1 MKNLSNIGLV
11 VASVV
16 CFAAALGATGSALYF
31 RNRAAAAEQRLKSRA
46 AMAELVE
53 AAPPVANVVASPR
66 PLPQDA
72 DAADLL
78 ARVYEYEAALAER
91 DAFIATMMQEAMF
104 AQDNN
109 AQRGNTNNNAGGGGR
124 QNFQGNMQNL
134 AVTDPQRYAEIQAQ
148 REAFRQRM
156 EQAMEDRKNFFDR
169 DPASLT
175 ADMQGTYA
183 AVRSL
188 LEESE
193 ELGRLMMSQDLSG
206 EDRREIGA
214 AGRELYGRLEPLLQ
228 NVRREEIMSLGRDM
242 GYNLVQQRQLVDYVE
257 RVYEATS
264 SAPRIGGGG
273 AGFGGAPGGNNQRGG
288 GGGAGGGGGN
298 RGGGRGN

>member
-1 MKNLSNIGLV
+1 MKNSSLNIG
-11 VASVV
+11 VAIAAIASL
-16 CFAAALGATGSALYF
+16 AAALGASGVALHF
-31 RNRAAAAEQRLKSRA
+31 HNRATNAESRLKSRE
-46 AMAELVE
+46 AMAVLAV
-53 AAPPVANVVASPR
+53 AAPAPSVVTTPR
-66 PLPQDA
+66 LVNADTMDA
-72 DAADLL
+72 DELL
-78 ARVYEYEAALAER
+78 ARLYDFEAALAER
-91 DAFIATMMQEAMF
+91 DALIAAMMQETLY

-109 AQRGNTNNNAGGGGR
+109 AQRGNNAGGGR
-124 QNFQGNMQNL
+124 QGGFQGGMQNL
-134 AVTDPQRYAEIQAQ
+134 AATDPQRAAEIQAQ
-148 REAFRQRM
+148 RDAFRQRM
-156 EQAMEDRKNFFDR
+156 EQAMADRKNFFDR
-169 DPASLT
+169 DPSTLT